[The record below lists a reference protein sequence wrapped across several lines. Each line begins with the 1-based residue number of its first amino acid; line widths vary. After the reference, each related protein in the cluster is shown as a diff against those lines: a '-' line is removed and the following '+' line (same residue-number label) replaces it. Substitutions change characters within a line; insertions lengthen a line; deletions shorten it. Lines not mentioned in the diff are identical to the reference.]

1 MKEHYYAIIMAG
13 GGGTRLWPLSRK
25 KMPKQMLR
33 LGNDDTLFQMAVKR
47 LIGVFPSDRIIIVTA
62 RDQFVA
68 LNAQYPDIP
77 ESNYILEPLP
87 RGTASVVGLAAV
99 ALKKRDPQAVMAVLT
114 ADHIIKDVPLFQ
126 KILSDAYSIAND
138 GYLVT
143 LGIDPTYPSTGYGYI
158 KCGKS
163 LEQYTGVDVFE
174 VDQFV
179 EKPNFDNAKRMLSS
193 GNYDWNSGMFIWR
206 VDRILS
212 EFERQ
217 MPTLSEKLVNV
228 YNAWSET
235 DQEDVLN
242 NIWPTIQPETID
254 YGIMENAT
262 DVAVIEA
269 KNLGWNDVG
278 SWDSIFDVLE
288 ADENDNVV
296 MGANHIHIDTS
307 ASLIHSENL
316 HKLIATIDVKNLI
329 VIDTDNALLI
339 SSREGAQ
346 KVRQLVEM
354 LKKKQENDYL

>member
-62 RDQFVA
+62 KDQYAA

-99 ALKKRDPQAVMAVLT
+99 ALKKRDPEAVMAVLT

-126 KILSDAYSIAND
+126 KVLSDAYNIAND

-158 KCGKS
+158 KCGKT
-163 LEQYTGVDVFE
+163 LDQYGGVDVFE

-179 EKPNFDNAKRMLSS
+179 EKPDFDNARRMLSS
-193 GNYDWNSGMFIWR
+193 GNYDWNSGMF
-206 VDRILS
+206 
-212 EFERQ
+212 
-217 MPTLSEKLVNV
+217 
-228 YNAWSET
+228 
-235 DQEDVLN
+235 
-242 NIWPTIQPETID
+242 
-254 YGIMENAT
+254 
-262 DVAVIEA
+262 
-269 KNLGWNDVG
+269 
-278 SWDSIFDVLE
+278 
-288 ADENDNVV
+288 
-296 MGANHIHIDTS
+296 
-307 ASLIHSENL
+307 
-316 HKLIATIDVKNLI
+316 
-329 VIDTDNALLI
+329 
-339 SSREGAQ
+339 
-346 KVRQLVEM
+346 
-354 LKKKQENDYL
+354 YLAG